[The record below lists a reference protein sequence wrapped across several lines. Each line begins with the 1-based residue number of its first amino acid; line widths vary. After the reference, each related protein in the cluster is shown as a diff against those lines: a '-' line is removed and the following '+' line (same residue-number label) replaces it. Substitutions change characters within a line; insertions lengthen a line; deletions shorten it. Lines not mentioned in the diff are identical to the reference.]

1 MRSII
6 HDNDKY
12 LYVMTKRH
20 GIILKEKV
28 YVSTRYHTN
37 NYDKFYGDVEYE
49 YPIMRKETINWY
61 CSAVIIS
68 CYFLYYLLS
77 CIVFALVA
85 IAAFRFD
92 KLFNKETYVYDNEV
106 YDGFISALD
115 ECIHPSYYNYSDY
128 VRSNKKLKDEE
139 LVKQAKIVW
148 EKRK

>member
-49 YPIMRKETINWY
+49 YPMTRKETINWY
-61 CSAVIIS
+61 CSAVIIL

-77 CIVFALVA
+77 CIAFALVA

-92 KLFNKETYVYDNEV
+92 KLLSKETYVYDNEV

-115 ECIHPSYYNYSDY
+115 ECIHPSYYNYSNY

-139 LVKQAKIVW
+139 LVRRAKARL
-148 EKRK
+148 EQK

>member
-6 HDNDKY
+6 HDNDKH

-20 GIILKEKV
+20 GIILKEKM

-37 NYDKFYGDVEYE
+37 NYDGLYGDVEYE
-49 YPIMRKETINWY
+49 YPIMRRETITWY
-61 CSAVIIS
+61 CSAVIIP

-85 IAAFRFD
+85 IVAFRFD
-92 KLFNKETYVYDNEV
+92 KLFSKETYVHDNEV
-106 YDGFISALD
+106 YGGFISALD

-139 LVKQAKIVW
+139 LVRQAKARL
-148 EKRK
+148 EQK

>member
-6 HDNDKY
+6 HDNDRY
-12 LYVMTKRH
+12 LHDMTKRH
-20 GIILKEKV
+20 GIFLKEKE
-28 YVSTRYHTN
+28 YDSTQYHTN

-49 YPIMRKETINWY
+49 YSIMRKETINWY

-92 KLFNKETYVYDNEV
+92 KLFSKETYVYDNEV

-139 LVKQAKIVW
+139 LVEQAKARL
-148 EKRK
+148 EDK

>member
-6 HDNDKY
+6 HDNEKY

-20 GIILKEKV
+20 GIILKEKT

-37 NYDKFYGDVEYE
+37 NYDRFYGDVEYE
-49 YPIMRKETINWY
+49 YPIMRRETITWY
-61 CSAVIIS
+61 CSAVIIP

-85 IAAFRFD
+85 IVAFRFD
-92 KLFNKETYVYDNEV
+92 KLFSKETYIHDNEV
-106 YDGFISALD
+106 YGGFVSALD

-128 VRSNKKLKDEE
+128 VRSNQKLKDEE
-139 LVKQAKIVW
+139 LVRQAKARL
-148 EKRK
+148 EQK

>member
-37 NYDKFYGDVEYE
+37 NYDRFDKDVEYE
-49 YPIMRKETINWY
+49 YPMMRKETINWY
-61 CSAVIIS
+61 CSAVIIP
-68 CYFLYYLLS
+68 CYFLYYSLS

-85 IAAFRFD
+85 TLSFRFD
-92 KLFNKETYVYDNEV
+92 KLFSKELYVYDNEV
-106 YDGFISALD
+106 YGGFVSAID
-115 ECIHPSYYNYSDY
+115 DCIHPSYYNSSDY

-139 LVKQAKIVW
+139 LVKQAKLVW

>member
-1 MRSII
+1 MKSII

-12 LYVMTKRH
+12 LHVMTKRH
-20 GIILKEKV
+20 GIFLKEKV

-49 YPIMRKETINWY
+49 YPMMRKETINWY
-61 CSAVIIS
+61 CSAVIIP

-85 IAAFRFD
+85 IVAFRFD
-92 KLFNKETYVYDNEV
+92 KLFSKETYVYDNEV

-115 ECIHPSYYNYSDY
+115 ECVHPSYYNYSDY

-139 LVKQAKIVW
+139 LVEQAKARL
-148 EKRK
+148 EQK

>member
-1 MRSII
+1 MKSLIY
-6 HDNDKY
+6 DNDKY
-12 LYVMTKRH
+12 LHVMTKRH
-20 GIILKEKV
+20 GIILKEKI

-49 YPIMRKETINWY
+49 YPMMRKETINWY
-61 CSAVIIS
+61 CSAVIIL

-77 CIVFALVA
+77 CIAFALVA

-92 KLFNKETYVYDNEV
+92 KLFSIELYVYDNEV

-139 LVKQAKIVW
+139 LVRRAKARL
-148 EKRK
+148 EQK

>member
-6 HDNDKY
+6 HDNDKC

-37 NYDKFYGDVEYE
+37 NYEKFYGDVEYE
-49 YPIMRKETINWY
+49 YPMMRKETINWY
-61 CSAVIIS
+61 CSAVIIP

-85 IAAFRFD
+85 IVAFRFD
-92 KLFNKETYVYDNEV
+92 KLFSKELYVYDDEV

-139 LVKQAKIVW
+139 LVEQAKARL
-148 EKRK
+148 EQK

>member
-6 HDNDKY
+6 HDNDRY
-12 LYVMTKRH
+12 LHVTTKRH
-20 GIILKEKV
+20 GIFLKEKV
-28 YVSTRYHTN
+28 YVSTRYRTN

-49 YPIMRKETINWY
+49 YSMMRKETINWY
-61 CSAVIIS
+61 CSAVIIP

-77 CIVFALVA
+77 CIAFALVA

-92 KLFNKETYVYDNEV
+92 KLFSKETYDYDNEV

-115 ECIHPSYYNYSDY
+115 ECIHLSYYNYSDY

-139 LVKQAKIVW
+139 LVEQAKAKL
-148 EKRK
+148 EQK

>member
-1 MRSII
+1 MRNII

-37 NYDKFYGDVEYE
+37 NYDRFDKDVEYE
-49 YPIMRKETINWY
+49 YPIMRRETIMWY
-61 CSAVIIS
+61 CSAVIIP

-77 CIVFALVA
+77 CFVFALVA
-85 IAAFRFD
+85 TVSFRFD
-92 KLFNKETYVYDNEV
+92 KLFSKETYVYDNEV

-115 ECIHPSYYNYSDY
+115 IHPSYYNYSDY

-139 LVKQAKIVW
+139 LVKQAKLVW

>member
-1 MRSII
+1 MKSII
-6 HDNDKY
+6 YDNDKY

-20 GIILKEKV
+20 GIILKEKI

-49 YPIMRKETINWY
+49 YPMMRKETINWY
-61 CSAVIIS
+61 CSAVIIP

-85 IAAFRFD
+85 MVSFRFD
-92 KLFNKETYVYDNEV
+92 KLFSKETYVYDNEV
-106 YDGFISALD
+106 HDGFISALD
-115 ECIHPSYYNYSDY
+115 DCIHPSYYNYSDY

-139 LVKQAKIVW
+139 LVRRAKAKL
-148 EKRK
+148 EQK

>member
-6 HDNDKY
+6 HDNEKY

-20 GIILKEKV
+20 GIILKEKI

-37 NYDKFYGDVEYE
+37 NYDKFYSDVEYE
-49 YPIMRKETINWY
+49 YPMMRRETINWY
-61 CSAVIIS
+61 CSIVIIP

-77 CIVFALVA
+77 CIAFALVA

-92 KLFNKETYVYDNEV
+92 KLFSKETYVYDNEV

-115 ECIHPSYYNYSDY
+115 ECIHPSYYNYSNY

-139 LVKQAKIVW
+139 LVRQAKVRL
-148 EKRK
+148 EDK

>member
-6 HDNDKY
+6 YDNDKH

-20 GIILKEKV
+20 GIILKEKM

-37 NYDKFYGDVEYE
+37 NYDGLYGDVEYE
-49 YPIMRKETINWY
+49 YPIMRRETITWY
-61 CSAVIIS
+61 CSAVIIP

-85 IAAFRFD
+85 IVAFRFD
-92 KLFNKETYVYDNEV
+92 KLFSKETYVHDNEV
-106 YDGFISALD
+106 YGGFISALD

-139 LVKQAKIVW
+139 LVRQAKARL
-148 EKRK
+148 EQK

>member
-1 MRSII
+1 MKSLIY
-6 HDNDKY
+6 DNDKY
-12 LYVMTKRH
+12 LHVMTKRH
-20 GIILKEKV
+20 GIILKEKI

-49 YPIMRKETINWY
+49 YPMMRKETINWY
-61 CSAVIIS
+61 CSAVIIP

-85 IAAFRFD
+85 IVAFRFD
-92 KLFNKETYVYDNEV
+92 KLFSKELYIYDNEV

-139 LVKQAKIVW
+139 LVRRAKARL
-148 EKRK
+148 EQK

>member
-1 MRSII
+1 MKSLIY
-6 HDNDKY
+6 DNDKY
-12 LYVMTKRH
+12 LHVMTKRH
-20 GIILKEKV
+20 GIILKEKI

-49 YPIMRKETINWY
+49 YPMMRKETINWY
-61 CSAVIIS
+61 CSAVIIL

-77 CIVFALVA
+77 CIAFALVA

-92 KLFNKETYVYDNEV
+92 KLFSKELYVYDNEV

-139 LVKQAKIVW
+139 LVRRAKARL
-148 EKRK
+148 EQK

>member
-6 HDNDKY
+6 HDNDRY
-12 LYVMTKRH
+12 LHVMTKRH
-20 GIILKEKV
+20 GIFLKEKI

-49 YPIMRKETINWY
+49 YPMMRKETINWY
-61 CSAVIIS
+61 CSTVIIP

-85 IAAFRFD
+85 IVAFRFD
-92 KLFNKETYVYDNEV
+92 KLFSKELYVYDDEV

-139 LVKQAKIVW
+139 LVEQAKARL
-148 EKRK
+148 EQK

>member
-1 MRSII
+1 MKSLIY
-6 HDNDKY
+6 DSDKY
-12 LYVMTKRH
+12 LHVRTKRH
-20 GIILKEKV
+20 GIILKEKI

-49 YPIMRKETINWY
+49 YPMMRKETINWY
-61 CSAVIIS
+61 CSAVIIP

-85 IAAFRFD
+85 IVAFRFD
-92 KLFNKETYVYDNEV
+92 KLFSKELYIYDNEV

-139 LVKQAKIVW
+139 LVRRAKARL
-148 EKRK
+148 EQK

>member
-28 YVSTRYHTN
+28 YVSTQYHTN

-49 YPIMRKETINWY
+49 YPMMRKETVTWY
-61 CSAVIIS
+61 CSAVIIP

-85 IAAFRFD
+85 TLSFRFD
-92 KLFNKETYVYDNEV
+92 KLFSKETYIYDNEV
-106 YDGFISALD
+106 YDGFISVLD

-139 LVKQAKIVW
+139 LVRQAKARL
-148 EKRK
+148 EKE

>member
-1 MRSII
+1 
-6 HDNDKY
+6 
-12 LYVMTKRH
+12 MTKRH

-37 NYDKFYGDVEYE
+37 NYEKFYGDVEYE
-49 YPIMRKETINWY
+49 YPMMRKETINWY
-61 CSAVIIS
+61 CSAVIIP

-85 IAAFRFD
+85 IVAFRFD
-92 KLFNKETYVYDNEV
+92 KLFSKELYVYDDEV

-139 LVKQAKIVW
+139 LVEQAKARL
-148 EKRK
+148 EQK

>member
-1 MRSII
+1 MKSIVY
-6 HDNDKY
+6 DNDKY

-20 GIILKEKV
+20 GIILKEKI
-28 YVSTRYHTN
+28 YVRTRYYTN
-37 NYDKFYGDVEYE
+37 NYDRFDKDVEYE
-49 YPIMRKETINWY
+49 YPITRRETITWY
-61 CSAVIIS
+61 CSAVIIP

-85 IAAFRFD
+85 IVAFRFD
-92 KLFNKETYVYDNEV
+92 KLFSKETYVHDNEV

-139 LVKQAKIVW
+139 LVRQAKVRL
-148 EKRK
+148 EDK

>member
-20 GIILKEKV
+20 GIILKEKM

-37 NYDKFYGDVEYE
+37 NYDRFYGDVEYE
-49 YPIMRKETINWY
+49 YPITRRETITWY
-61 CSAVIIS
+61 CSAVIIP

-77 CIVFALVA
+77 CFVFALVA
-85 IAAFRFD
+85 TVSFRFD
-92 KLFNKETYVYDNEV
+92 KLFSKETYVYDNEV

-139 LVKQAKIVW
+139 LVKQAKARL
-148 EKRK
+148 EDK